1 MPNEEKSQKE
11 KAYKKYIHDIF
22 AGYEEML
29 ENPAINEK
37 KFSYLKEETTLKRD
51 DQNQI
56 RFRTI
61 DID

>member
-1 MPNEEKSQKE
+1 MKKRIKKK

-29 ENPAINEK
+29 ENPAIDVK